1 MNKYTLTKA
10 FTLDRDFFNIP
21 RETGTNISL
30 GYVWFNGL
38 PPPHAPSMSG
48 IGGGITGKSVLR
60 NLQAVLRVSEDGILS
75 KA

>member
-30 GYVWFNGL
+30 GYVWFNGN
-38 PPPHAPSMSG
+38 PSPTCSFHERDWG
-48 IGGGITGKSVLR
+48 RDHGQIGAQKSSSCL
-60 NLQAVLRVSEDGILS
+60 EGF
-75 KA
+75 